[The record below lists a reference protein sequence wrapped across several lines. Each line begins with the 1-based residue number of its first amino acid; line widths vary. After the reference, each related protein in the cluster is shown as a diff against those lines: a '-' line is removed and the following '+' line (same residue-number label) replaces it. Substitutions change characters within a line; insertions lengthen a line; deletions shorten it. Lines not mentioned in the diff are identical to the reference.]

1 MCHYFTMNCIWF
13 MLFLHDLKQ
22 VLVLVKQL
30 TSAYQQKRFYQADTT
45 HMVHHFPNLLFANGG
60 V

>member
-1 MCHYFTMNCIWF
+1 